1 MKPPHVGMQIKNILV
16 MKLTNM
22 FVVMKLAP
30 ANIVK
35 SHAKKALSIAHNI
48 PPLRKSTFEKGGAK
62 PTFEKGGA
70 KPTFEKVHL

>member
-1 MKPPHVGMQIKNILV
+1 MKHPHVGMQIKNILV

-30 ANIVK
+30 TNIVK
-35 SHAKKALSIAHNI
+35 NHAKKALFIALNI

-62 PTFEKGGA
+62 PTFA
-70 KPTFEKVHL
+70 KVEPKNQKNT